1 MKYWRNIYP
10 TIRNNA
16 MAEQHD
22 TFKDVNKQIEIA
34 KKYTRGD
41 IVKARDMLSGQ
52 YQDIMVVKGKFL
64 VEEKGLSGFFLAY
77 FNYIQEYIANVT
89 AIISSKT
96 VLFEKTRIFDSWKTL
111 YNDLASFR
119 ESSDIIES
127 QNFTYFLIDSFVG
140 YDVFPDVQ
148 EHNLDDLTKIMIEI
162 ISKSFNAKS
171 VKCQIEFEPTNS
183 LALDTAGIKI
193 AVPGAENLDIKDI
206 VEEDDR
212 VKKIESEAKFIIEG
226 KAIIAPIQG
235 KNANDLVPGD
245 KIKVIL
251 PGKDLVSEK
260 ILRLLNAYD
269 DRGERI
275 PITGRIK
282 ANIPVEKTGYI
293 IYAFVAKGVLAKI
306 YEEENVKIM
315 IEQPI
320 DEFKSPP
327 LFDFRT
333 IIILAIAALLIIL
346 FGIILFQIM

>member
-1 MKYWRNIYP
+1 
-10 TIRNNA
+10 
-16 MAEQHD
+16 MAEQYD

-41 IVKARDMLSGQ
+41 IVKARDMVSGQ

-64 VEEKGLSGFFLAY
+64 VDEKGLSGLFLAF
-77 FNYIQEYIANVT
+77 FNYIQEYVANVT
-89 AIISSKT
+89 AIISSKP

-111 YNDLASFR
+111 HNDLDSLR

-148 EHNLDDLTKIMIEI
+148 EHNLDDFTKIMIEI
-162 ISKSFNAKS
+162 IGKSFNAKS

-183 LALDTAGIKI
+183 MVLDTAGVKI
-193 AVPGAENLDIKDI
+193 SIPGVESLDIKDL

-212 VKKIESEAKFIIEG
+212 IKKIESEAKFIVEG
-226 KAIIAPIQG
+226 KAVIAPIQG

-245 KIKVIL
+245 KIKVML

-269 DRGERI
+269 ANGERL
-275 PITGRIK
+275 PITGRVK
-282 ANIPVEKTGYI
+282 ANISVEKTGYI

-315 IEQPI
+315 TEQPVE
-320 DEFKSPP
+320 EFKGPP
-327 LFDFRT
+327 MFDSRT

-346 FGIILFQIM
+346 FAAILYQIM